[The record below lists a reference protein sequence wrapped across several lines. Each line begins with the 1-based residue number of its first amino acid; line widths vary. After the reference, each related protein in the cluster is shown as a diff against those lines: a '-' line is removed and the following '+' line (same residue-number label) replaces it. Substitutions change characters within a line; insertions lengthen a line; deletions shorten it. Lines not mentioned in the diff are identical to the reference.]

1 MTNQRNEA
9 KRAAA
14 PVRRSLRVAQPA
26 DAGRAAEPLR
36 QVPGVIEVG
45 IEPGTGG
52 LRVTY
57 DAAVLDFEAL
67 MRALEQAGMPL
78 RHRRW
83 DRIKAAW
90 YGYLDHNAR
99 SNAASTGG
107 ACCGDPKDI
116 YASRR

>member
-1 MTNQRNEA
+1 MTDRRNEA
-9 KRAAA
+9 HRAGA
-14 PVRRSLRVAQPA
+14 PVRRILRVAQPA
-26 DAGRAAEPLR
+26 DAGRAAEALR

-45 IEPGTGG
+45 MAPAAGG

-67 MRALEQAGMPL
+67 MRALEQAGVPL
-78 RHRRW
+78 RRRRF